1 MRIKPFS
8 LVLLLVGMTLVLMLS
23 GVVHAA
29 IMTPAQETQAIQ
41 NLEDTLLATRY
52 DQEALDARL
61 GRLEGI
67 VFGEAQ
73 GSLSPEA
80 RISRLQTA
88 LSPKTLGALSP
99 MSKPAPA
106 STANSATPQA
116 NRNTMA
122 KTSAVQP
129 SPQSGPWNSQ
139 AGRNSSNSLA
149 NPASYMQPMQQSA
162 KPVPGE
168 TDYPTVSRME
178 EKVLGR
184 NYVQEDITRR
194 LERLEKQVFKTVQNG
209 PLADRVDNLKLMV
222 LGDTG
227 NTQATATQ
235 PYQQSYGYPQPAY
248 PARGAA
254 NQTYTQVPS
263 GQAYAAAPNDFSNY
277 SRSTGSN
284 YGNAYTGTP
293 ISNTQTDY
301 GQPQPG
307 VYQPTQTAPYGQDP
321 NDSAYGAGGQPTPDM
336 LAAMNEVEK
345 QVLGHTY
352 PSEPMDTRLGRLE
365 TKIFKTTSPE
375 MSSDDRMQ
383 RVIAVS
389 SAGGA
394 PQTTGTKVKN
404 TAQILLPIILTI
416 LPMLLL

>member
-1 MRIKPFS
+1 MKPFS
-8 LVLLLVGMTLVLMLS
+8 LVLLLVGVIFILMLS

-52 DQEALDARL
+52 DQETLDARL

-73 GSLSPEA
+73 GNLSPEA
-80 RISRLQTA
+80 RISRLQSA

-99 MSKPAPA
+99 ISKPTPA
-106 STANSATPQA
+106 STVNAATPQPS
-116 NRNTMA
+116 RNSMA
-122 KTSAVQP
+122 QTPAVQP
-129 SPQSGPWNSQ
+129 PPQPAQWGNQ
-139 AGRNSSNSLA
+139 AGKKLPNASANSGG
-149 NPASYMQPMQQSA
+149 YTQPMQPPA
-162 KPVPGE
+162 KPSPGE

-194 LERLEKQVFKTVQNG
+194 LERLEKQVFKTIQNG
-209 PLADRVDNLKLMV
+209 PLADRVDNLRLMV

-227 NTQATATQ
+227 NAQATATQ
-235 PYQQSYGYPQPAY
+235 PYQQSYGYPKPTYSAQGP
-248 PARGAA
+248 A

-263 GQAYAAAPNDFSNY
+263 GQTYAAAPNDFYNY
-277 SRSTGSN
+277 SQNPGSN
-284 YGNAYTGTP
+284 YGNAYAGTP
-293 ISNTQTDY
+293 ISNTQTVY

-321 NDSAYGAGGQPTPDM
+321 NASAYGAGGQPTPDM

-352 PSEPMDTRLGRLE
+352 PSEPMEVRLDRLE
-365 TKIFKTTSPE
+365 TKIFKSTSPE

-394 PQTTGTKVKN
+394 PQTTGTKVK
-404 TAQILLPIILTI
+404 TTMQTLLPIILTI